1 MGYFI
6 FSEKKQLSLPPMQ
19 IEENMKLA
27 LSGLTDHKFRS
38 FLTMLGIIF
47 GVASVIA
54 MLSIGEGA
62 KREAIA
68 KYQDLGVNNIIVRDK
83 DLSDEEL
90 EEVRAKFSQ
99 GLSVHDAQAIKDIAP
114 GVETIASQSETSADV
129 KYADRSVKST
139 VIGVTPEFFA
149 MTNYSLKSGE
159 WLNET
164 HNTLR
169 RKVCILGAGVA
180 ANLYRQEEPVGK
192 MIKIEDQWLEVIGV
206 LQSKTLFTETVG
218 ELAAR
223 DLNND
228 VYIPFETYLTR
239 FGMEKPLQSQI
250 KQITVRVANSG
261 NIVETSELIREI
273 LRRRHFNNDDYS
285 IVIPYELLK
294 QEEKERQIYNFLLG
308 AIAAISLI
316 VGGIG
321 IMNIMLATVME
332 RTREIG
338 IRRAIGARKK
348 DIMYQFVAEAVA
360 ISITGGIIGVVLG
373 VVLSLTVSL
382 FTDVKTSIQ
391 LYSIFIA
398 FAFSV
403 IVGIS
408 FGYLPAKNAAN
419 LKPVDSIRYE

>member
-1 MGYFI
+1 
-6 FSEKKQLSLPPMQ
+6 MQ
-19 IEENMKLA
+19 IEENVRLA
-27 LSGLTDHKFRS
+27 IRGLVDHKFRS

-47 GVASVIA
+47 GVASVIT

-68 KYQDLGVNNIIVRDK
+68 KYQDLGVNNIIVREK
-83 DLSDEEL
+83 TLSEEEL

-99 GLSVHDAQAIKDIAP
+99 GLSLQDAEVIRQIVP
-114 GVETIASQSETSADV
+114 GVDRIASQAEINTDVRYTDKSA
-129 KYADRSVKST
+129 KST
-139 VIGVTPEFFA
+139 IIGITPEYLD
-149 MTNYSLKSGE
+149 MMNYKIGKGNFIDDIHY
-159 WLNET
+159 NER
-164 HNTLR
+164 L
-169 RKVCILGAGVA
+169 KVCLLGAGVA
-180 ANLYRQEEPVGK
+180 NTLFQKEDPIGQL
-192 MIKIEDQWLEVIGV
+192 IKVDDQWLEVIGV
-206 LQSKTLFTETVG
+206 LESKTLFTETVG

-228 VYIPFETYLTR
+228 VYVPLSSFLNRFSRENELT
-239 FGMEKPLQSQI
+239 SQI
-250 KQITVRVANSG
+250 QQITIQVENSG
-261 NIVETSELIREI
+261 RLLETSRLVNEI
-273 LRRRHFNNDDYS
+273 LKRHHFNNDDYS
-285 IVIPYELLK
+285 IVIPFELLK

-308 AIAAISLI
+308 AIAAISLL

-338 IRRAIGARKK
+338 IRRSIGAKK
-348 DIMYQFVAEAVA
+348 ADIMSQFVTEAVA
-360 ISITGGIIGVVLG
+360 ISITGGIIGVLVG
-373 VVLSLTVSL
+373 VSLSLTVSL
-382 FTDVKTSIQ
+382 FTDVSTYIQ
-391 LYSIFIA
+391 PYSIVIA

>member
-1 MGYFI
+1 
-6 FSEKKQLSLPPMQ
+6 MQ
-19 IEENMKLA
+19 IEENIRLA
-27 LSGLTDHKFRS
+27 IRGLADHKFRS

-68 KYQDLGVNNIIVRDK
+68 KYQDLGVNNIIVREK
-83 DLSDEEL
+83 KMTDEEL
-90 EEVRAKFSQ
+90 EEVRARFSQ
-99 GLSVHDAQAIKDIAP
+99 GLSIKDANVIKEIVPDIERIAAQAEIS
-114 GVETIASQSETSADV
+114 TDV
-129 KYADRSVKST
+129 KYADKSVKST
-139 VIGVTPEFFA
+139 VIGITPDFPAMMNYHLRKGEFI
-149 MTNYSLKSGE
+149 
-159 WLNET
+159 NEN
-164 HNTLR
+164 HYAQRL
-169 RKVCILGAGVA
+169 KVCLLGAGVA
-180 ANLYRQEEPVGK
+180 ASLYQRDDPVGK
-192 MIKIEDQWLEVIGV
+192 MVKIEDQWLEVIGV
-206 LQSKTLFTETVG
+206 LESKTLFTETVG

-223 DLNND
+223 DLNTD
-228 VYIPFETYLTR
+228 VYVPLSTFLSR
-239 FGMEKPLQSQI
+239 FSRENILSSEIQ
-250 KQITVRVANSG
+250 QITIQVTQSG
-261 NIVETSELIREI
+261 RLIEASRLINEI
-273 LRRRHFNNDDYS
+273 LKRHHFNNEDYN

-338 IRRAIGARKK
+338 IRRAIGARKA
-348 DIMYQFVAEAVA
+348 DIMSQFVSEAVA
-360 ISITGGIIGVVLG
+360 ISITGGIIGVLLG
-373 VVLSLTVSL
+373 VTLSLTVSL
-382 FTDVKTSIQ
+382 FTDVSTYIR
-391 LYSIFIA
+391 LYSILIA

>member
-1 MGYFI
+1 
-6 FSEKKQLSLPPMQ
+6 MQ
-19 IEENMKLA
+19 FEENIRLA
-27 LSGLTDHKFRS
+27 ISGLLDHKFRS

-68 KYQDLGVNNIIVRDK
+68 KYQDLGVNNIIVREK
-83 DLSDEEL
+83 KLSDQEL
-90 EEVRAKFSQ
+90 EEVRAKFSP
-99 GLSVHDAQAIKDIAP
+99 GLSLQDASVIKEIAP
-114 GVETIASQSETSADV
+114 GVAKIASQAEMNTDV
-129 KYADRSVKST
+129 KFADKSIKST
-139 VIGVTPEFFA
+139 VIGVTPEFLD
-149 MTNYSLKSGE
+149 MMNYQISKGDMIDQLQYDRR
-159 WLNET
+159 
-164 HNTLR
+164 LR
-169 RKVCILGAGVA
+169 VCVIGMGVA
-180 ANLYRQEEPVGK
+180 TTLFKKDDPIGQMV
-192 MIKIEDQWLEVIGV
+192 KIEDQWLEVVGV
-206 LQSKTLFTETVG
+206 LASKTLFTETVG

-223 DLNND
+223 DLNTD
-228 VYIPFETYLTR
+228 VYIPLSTFLTR
-239 FGMEKPLQSQI
+239 FPRQNVLESQI
-250 KQITVRVANSG
+250 QQITVQVENS
-261 NIVETSELIREI
+261 NHLVESSKLIDEIVKRH
-273 LRRRHFNNDDYS
+273 HFNNEDYG

-338 IRRAIGARKK
+338 IRRSIGARKA
-348 DIMYQFVAEAVA
+348 DIMSQFVTEAVV
-360 ISITGGIIGVVLG
+360 ISITGGLIGVVLG
-373 VVLSLTVSL
+373 VTLSLTVNL
-382 FTDVKTSIQ
+382 FTDVSTYVRA
-391 LYSIFIA
+391 YSIFIA

-403 IVGIS
+403 IVGIA

>member
-1 MGYFI
+1 MHF
-6 FSEKKQLSLPPMQ
+6 
-19 IEENMKLA
+19 EENIRLA
-27 LSGLTDHKFRS
+27 VRGLTDHKIRS

-68 KYQDLGVNNIIVRDK
+68 KYQDLGVNNIIVREK
-83 DLSDEEL
+83 KLSNTEL

-99 GLSVHDAQAIKDIAP
+99 GLSIRDADAIMEIVP
-114 GVETIASQSETSADV
+114 GIRKMASQAEISTEV
-129 KYADRSVKST
+129 KYSDKSSKST
-139 VIGVTPEFFA
+139 VIGVTA
-149 MTNYSLKSGE
+149 DYLSMMNYTLKQGE
-159 WLNET
+159 LINNRHYDEKI
-164 HNTLR
+164 
-169 RKVCILGAGVA
+169 KVCILGAGVA
-180 ANLYRQEEPVGK
+180 SILFGYDDPIGK
-192 MIKIEDQWLEVIGV
+192 MVKVEDQWLEVIGV
-206 LQSKTLFTETVG
+206 LESKTLFTETVG

-223 DLNND
+223 DLNTD
-228 VYIPFETYLTR
+228 VYIPLSSFLNR
-239 FGMEKPLQSQI
+239 FNKERLLDSQI
-250 KQITVRVANSG
+250 QQITVQLENSNNLMVASK
-261 NIVETSELIREI
+261 LIDEI
-273 LRRRHFNNDDYS
+273 LKRHHFNNKDYS
-285 IVIPYELLK
+285 IVIPFELLK

-338 IRRAIGARKK
+338 IRRAIGARKS
-348 DIMYQFVAEAVA
+348 DIMNQFVSEAVA
-360 ISITGGIIGVVLG
+360 ISIAGGIIGVILG
-373 VVLSLTVSL
+373 ISLSLTVTL
-382 FTDVKTSIQ
+382 FTDITTYIRS
-391 LYSIFIA
+391 YSVLIA